1 MKARCLPLFAL
12 GLLCACRAH
21 MEPLPDPFRLRS
33 NEETLRAPVGALSEL
48 ERLMPRYKEAGQDW
62 MALQH
67 RAFLLS
73 LAGDYAGAVRD
84 FDNGRVGA
92 TAAAGGFEGFEAQ
105 DAAAAIL
112 REAEGRR
119 VVMVNEAHHMPRHR
133 AFTRTL
139 LEGLYER
146 GYRYLAAETFS
157 AGVSELALNSGPT
170 MAFGYYS
177 AEPVFGD
184 MVREALRLGYRLV
197 PYEDEGSGCVDPPGD
212 PQHCANQRDRIQ
224 AEQLNARV
232 FGKDPQAKVLVHAGF
247 DHIYKGQHPHSKGW
261 KTMARVFTEVSGLDP
276 LCVDQV
282 QMSPR
287 SGEAAD
293 DADYKAVL
301 AAFAPGSPIV
311 LRALPDRYWVTPELR
326 GLVDMQVVH
335 PRPSDEFGRP
345 DWLRSGRSVV
355 AAPVDLCAGAFPC
368 LLQAFHQGDDPAA
381 AVAADQVL
389 ARAADAAPAFAL
401 RPGTYLFVAVGAD
414 AKERGRRAGLVR

>member
-1 MKARCLPLFAL
+1 MTVLAAVLAL
-12 GLLCACRAH
+12 SACRAH
-21 MEPLPDPFRLRS
+21 MEPLPSPFQLRS

-48 ERLMPRYKEAGQDW
+48 DRLMPRYKEAGQDW

-73 LAGDYAGAVRD
+73 LVGDYDGAVRD
-84 FDNGRVGA
+84 FDNGRLGS
-92 TAAAGGFEGFEAQ
+92 TTAAGGFEGFEAQ

-119 VVMVNEAHHMPRHR
+119 VVMLNEAHHMPMHR

-157 AGVSELALNSGPT
+157 SRIEELSLNATPT
-170 MAFGYYS
+170 MAWGYY
-177 AEPVFGD
+177 AGEPVYGD

-197 PYEDEGSGCVDPPGD
+197 PYEDETSGCVDPPDD
-212 PQHCANQRDRIQ
+212 PQHCANARDRIQ
-224 AEQLNARV
+224 AEQLDVRV
-232 FGKDPQAKVLVHAGF
+232 FGKDPKAKVLVHAGF
-247 DHIYKGQHPHSKGW
+247 DHIYKGPHPYAKGW
-261 KTMARVFTEVSGLDP
+261 KTMARVFKERTGIDP

-282 QMSPR
+282 AMSPHH
-287 SGEAAD
+287 SPEAE

-301 AAFAPGSPIV
+301 EAYAPAGPIV
-311 LRALPDRYWVTPELR
+311 LRALPDAYWIAPPLR

-335 PRPSDEFGRP
+335 PRPAAEFGRP
-345 DWLRSGRSVV
+345 DWLRAGRKVV
-355 AAPVDLCAGAFPC
+355 SAPVELCAGAFPC
-368 LLQAFHQGDDPAA
+368 LVQAFYQGEDPAS

-389 ARAADAAPAFAL
+389 APTAEAKPAFAL
-401 RPGTYLFVAVGAD
+401 RPGTYLFVAVGTD